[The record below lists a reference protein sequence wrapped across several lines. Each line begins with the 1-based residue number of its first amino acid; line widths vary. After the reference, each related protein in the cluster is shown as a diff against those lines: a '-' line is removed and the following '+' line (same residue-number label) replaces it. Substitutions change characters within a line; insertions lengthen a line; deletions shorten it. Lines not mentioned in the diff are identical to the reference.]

1 MIEKFKGT
9 GVALATPMHAD
20 GKIDYEGLSRLIDH
34 VTHGGVDYLVVL
46 GTTGEAPAIYP
57 EERID
62 LINFVIAENAG
73 KLPVVVGYSGNFT
86 ANLVRK
92 VAGLENSKIDGLLI
106 SSPHYNKPSQHG
118 IVAHYKAVADVSDHP
133 IILYNV
139 PHRTSSNM
147 LAATTLELADHP
159 MIVGIK
165 EASGDLEQCQEI
177 LKKRPQ
183 DFLVVSGDDQITPE
197 LISMGGDGV
206 ISVVANAYP
215 KSMSTMVK
223 DAIAG
228 KFIQSDH
235 HELIEAIRL
244 SGAEGNPTSV
254 KGALKALG
262 LCEDHLRLPMTS
274 PSQELV
280 KKFLALSIKS

>member
-20 GKIDYEGLSRLIDH
+20 GKVDYEGLSRLIDH
-34 VTHGGVDYLVVL
+34 VTTGGVDYIVVL

-62 LINFVIAENAG
+62 IVNFVIAENAG

-86 ANLVRK
+86 DNLVK
-92 VAGLENSKIDGLLI
+92 KIKGLENSKIDGLLI

-147 LAATTLELADHP
+147 QASTTLELANHP
-159 MIVGIK
+159 MIVAIK
-165 EASGDLEQCQEI
+165 EASGDLEQCRDIIQN
-177 LKKRPQ
+177 KPN
-183 DFLVVSGDDQITPE
+183 DFLVLSGDDVITPE

-215 KSMSTMVK
+215 KSMSNMVRE
-223 DAIAG
+223 ALAG
-228 KFIQSDH
+228 KFEKSGHD
-235 HELIEAIRL
+235 ELMEAIRL
-244 SGAEGNPTSV
+244 SGVEGNPTSV
-254 KGALKALG
+254 KGALKSLG

-280 KKFLALSIKS
+280 KKFQALSIRS